1 MKIIVN
7 TSEDN
12 EDGSNKPPIV
22 SHLAKV
28 LIAPEDYSEGDKK
41 YFTYDEACAIEKKLD
56 NGWRLPARQEWV
68 LICEEFGTKGGVY
81 NVDTLMK
88 NLGLG
93 KNGLLYSGDDEP
105 SYAGYDG
112 YYWSSTPNG
121 SSYAYNL
128 NFYGTSY
135 IYPSYN
141 HNRYYGLSVRLV
153 KDLEKNNG

>member
-12 EDGSNKPPIV
+12 EDGSSKPPIV

-41 YFTYDEACAIEKKLD
+41 YFTYDEACAIEKKLN
-56 NGWRLPARQEWV
+56 NGWRLPTRQEWV
-68 LICEEFGTKGGVY
+68 LICEEFGTKDGVY

-105 SYAGYDG
+105 SYAGY
-112 YYWSSTPNG
+112 YWSATPNG

-128 NFYGTSY
+128 NFYGTSA
-135 IYPSYN
+135 IAPSSN
-141 HNRYYGLSVRLV
+141 GSRYFGRSARLV